1 MPCFF
6 FFLLFFLLSFSPSL
20 SHHNTQSLVV
30 WVSVCCCPHGRMY
43 IARMMEPCVGIN
55 KESAAF
61 LICTQHTQMWYT
73 ETPYID
79 TSISIRLFAFRISFF
94 FFYLVCERIQ
104 APTISCSRRWKTFPP
119 WKIARWEFPISWS
132 TREREREPNRF
143 KVRTACNP
151 GEGRNRRK
159 EEDDAEKK
167 KRSCAAQR
175 DMCIC
180 IRHDSQKHVRHIAL
194 PPTSCFCFLLVVTS
208 PSL

>member
-1 MPCFF
+1 
-6 FFLLFFLLSFSPSL
+6 
-20 SHHNTQSLVV
+20 
-30 WVSVCCCPHGRMY
+30 
-43 IARMMEPCVGIN
+43 MEPCVGIN

-132 TREREREPNRF
+132 TRERERES
-143 KVRTACNP
+143 RTDSKSGPRVIRGKA
-151 GEGRNRRK
+151 GIE
-159 EEDDAEKK
+159 EKK
-167 KRSCAAQR
+167 KTTRRRRRGAVQHRGTCAFVSVTIAR
-175 DMCIC
+175 NMCATLLSPLRAASVSSWWWRRRRCKNRTSRQQKKFTPAEKI
-180 IRHDSQKHVRHIAL
+180 DSSARGNSFQMTDSKSK
-194 PPTSCFCFLLVVTS
+194 PPQ
-208 PSL
+208 